1 MHEASKFV
9 EEVNT
14 MKELIVEQMTYNEI
28 LNIDE
33 KSLKAIQTAI
43 RLVDAYGELTLKQ
56 AKEIEEINRKLDT
69 LLFNVTTLLNNNWC

>member
-1 MHEASKFV
+1 MYEASKFV

-56 AKEIEEINRKLDT
+56 AKEIEEANRKLDT
-69 LLFNVTTLLNNNWC
+69 LLFKMDTLLSK

>member
-1 MHEASKFV
+1 MNEASKFV

-56 AKEIEEINRKLDT
+56 AKEIEEINIKLDT
-69 LLFNVTTLLNNNWC
+69 LLSKMDTLLSN

>member
-14 MKELIVEQMTYNEI
+14 MKELIVEQMTYNEV

-43 RLVDAYGELTLKQ
+43 RLLDAYGELTLKQ
-56 AKEIEEINRKLDT
+56 AKEIEEIDRKLCI
-69 LLFNVTTLLNNNWC
+69 LLSNVSTLLNNN

>member
-1 MHEASKFV
+1 MYEASKFV

-69 LLFNVTTLLNNNWC
+69 LLFNVTTLLNNN

>member
-1 MHEASKFV
+1 
-9 EEVNT
+9 

-56 AKEIEEINRKLDT
+56 AKEIEEINRKLCI
-69 LLFNVTTLLNNNWC
+69 LLSNVSTLLNNN

>member
-1 MHEASKFV
+1 MYEASKFV

-56 AKEIEEINRKLDT
+56 AKLIEETNKKLDM
-69 LLFNVTTLLNNNWC
+69 LLVKMDALMSK

>member
-1 MHEASKFV
+1 MDEASKFV

-56 AKEIEEINRKLDT
+56 ANEIEEINKKLCI
-69 LLFNVTTLLNNNWC
+69 LLSNVSALLNNN

>member
-1 MHEASKFV
+1 MYEASKFV

-56 AKEIEEINRKLDT
+56 AKEIEEIDRKLCI
-69 LLFNVTTLLNNNWC
+69 LLSNVSTLLNNN

>member
-33 KSLKAIQTAI
+33 KSLKAIQSVI

-69 LLFNVTTLLNNNWC
+69 LLFNVTTLLNNN

>member
-56 AKEIEEINRKLDT
+56 AKEIEEINKKLVI
-69 LLFNVTTLLNNNWC
+69 LLSNVTTLLNNN

>member
-1 MHEASKFV
+1 MDEASKFV

-56 AKEIEEINRKLDT
+56 AKEIEEINIKLDT
-69 LLFNVTTLLNNNWC
+69 LLSKMDTLLSN

>member
-1 MHEASKFV
+1 MDEASKFV

-43 RLVDAYGELTLKQ
+43 RLVDAYEELTLKQ
-56 AKEIEEINRKLDT
+56 AKEIEEINIKLDT
-69 LLFNVTTLLNNNWC
+69 LLSKMDTLLSN

>member
-1 MHEASKFV
+1 MYEASKFV

-56 AKEIEEINRKLDT
+56 AKEIEEVNRKLCI
-69 LLFNVTTLLNNNWC
+69 LLSNVSTLLNNN

>member
-1 MHEASKFV
+1 MDEASKFV
-9 EEVNT
+9 EEVNPMT
-14 MKELIVEQMTYNEI
+14 ELIVEQMTYNEI

-56 AKEIEEINRKLDT
+56 AKETEEINIKLDT
-69 LLFNVTTLLNNNWC
+69 LLSKMDTLLSN

>member
-1 MHEASKFV
+1 
-9 EEVNT
+9 

-56 AKEIEEINRKLDT
+56 AKEIEEINKKLCI
-69 LLFNVTTLLNNNWC
+69 LLSNVSTLLNNN

>member
-33 KSLKAIQTAI
+33 KSLKAIQSAI
-43 RLVDAYGELTLKQ
+43 RLVDAYGELILKQ

-69 LLFNVTTLLNNNWC
+69 LLFNVTTLLNNN

>member
-9 EEVNT
+9 EEVNA

-33 KSLKAIQTAI
+33 KSLKTIQTAI
-43 RLVDAYGELTLKQ
+43 RLIDAYGELTLKQ

-69 LLFNVTTLLNNNWC
+69 LLFNVTTLLNNN

>member
-28 LNIDE
+28 LNTDE

-69 LLFNVTTLLNNNWC
+69 LLFNVTMLLNNN

>member
-69 LLFNVTTLLNNNWC
+69 LLFNVTTLLNNN

>member
-43 RLVDAYGELTLKQ
+43 RMVDSYGELTLKQ

-69 LLFNVTTLLNNNWC
+69 LLIKMDTLLSK

>member
-1 MHEASKFV
+1 MHEEYYNFAK
-9 EEVNT
+9 EVNA

-56 AKEIEEINRKLDT
+56 AKETEEINIKLDT
-69 LLFNVTTLLNNNWC
+69 LLSKMDTLLSN

>member
-14 MKELIVEQMTYNEI
+14 MKELIVEQMRYNEM
-28 LNIDE
+28 LNAGE

-69 LLFNVTTLLNNNWC
+69 LLFKMDTLLSK

>member
-56 AKEIEEINRKLDT
+56 AKEIEEINIKLDT
-69 LLFNVTTLLNNNWC
+69 LLSKMDTLLSN

>member
-69 LLFNVTTLLNNNWC
+69 LLFKMDTLLSN

>member
-43 RLVDAYGELTLKQ
+43 RLVDAYGALTLKQ
-56 AKEIEEINRKLDT
+56 AKEIEEINVKLDT
-69 LLFNVTTLLNNNWC
+69 LLSKMDTLLSN

>member
-56 AKEIEEINRKLDT
+56 AKEIEEINRKLCI
-69 LLFNVTTLLNNNWC
+69 LLSNVSTLLNNN

>member
-1 MHEASKFV
+1 MNEASKFV

-43 RLVDAYGELTLKQ
+43 RLVDAYGELTIKQ
-56 AKEIEEINRKLDT
+56 AEEIEEINRKLDSLLFKMDT
-69 LLFNVTTLLNNNWC
+69 LLSK

>member
-33 KSLKAIQTAI
+33 KSLKAIQSAI

-69 LLFNVTTLLNNNWC
+69 LLFNVTTLLNNN

>member
-33 KSLKAIQTAI
+33 KSLKAIQSAI

-56 AKEIEEINRKLDT
+56 AKEIEEINIKLDT
-69 LLFNVTTLLNNNWC
+69 LLSKMDTLLSN

>member
-1 MHEASKFV
+1 MDEASKFV

-33 KSLKAIQTAI
+33 KSLKAIQSVI

-56 AKEIEEINRKLDT
+56 AKEIEEINIKLDT
-69 LLFNVTTLLNNNWC
+69 LLSNVTTLLNNN

>member
-1 MHEASKFV
+1 MYEAMKFV
-9 EEVNT
+9 DEVNE

-43 RLVDAYGELTLKQ
+43 RLVDAYRDFTLEQ
-56 AKEIEEINRKLDT
+56 AKLIEETNKKLDM
-69 LLFNVTTLLNNNWC
+69 LLVKMDALMSK

>member
-1 MHEASKFV
+1 MYEASKFV

-56 AKEIEEINRKLDT
+56 AKEIEEINKKLCI
-69 LLFNVTTLLNNNWC
+69 LLSNVSTLLNNN

>member
-69 LLFNVTTLLNNNWC
+69 LLFKMDTLLSK